1 MYVCVVVVVVK
12 DGEIGDVEER
22 GGSLFSLNESQLW
35 TRGGGRHTHTQT
47 LRLNCMKL
55 CNV

>member
-22 GGSLFSLNESQLW
+22 VGSLFSLNESQLW
-35 TRGGGRHTHTQT
+35 TRGGGRHSHTHKH
-47 LRLNCMKL
+47 CA
-55 CNV
+55 